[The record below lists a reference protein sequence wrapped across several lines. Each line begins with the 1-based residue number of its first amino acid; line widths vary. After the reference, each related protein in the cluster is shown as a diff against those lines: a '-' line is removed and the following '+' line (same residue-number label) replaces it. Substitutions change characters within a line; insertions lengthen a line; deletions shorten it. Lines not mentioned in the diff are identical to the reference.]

1 MKLVLRFAAI
11 AIASLG
17 FSEIVNAQ
25 APAGAPVSYLW
36 CYVSGPTTS
45 PTSWAPCSVSNPLP
59 TTGSGG
65 GGASNVNVT
74 QFGGNNVVTGT
85 GISGLGIPR
94 FTVSSDSSI
103 NAVQSGTW
111 TVQPG
116 NTANTTPWLVNLAAG
131 SAVIGHVITDT
142 GSTTAVTA
150 LPSIPTGANT
160 IGAVTQAGSPWTV
173 TGAGGTFPVTGT
185 VTANAGTNLNTSL
198 LALESGG
205 NLATLAG
212 IVTSSRAAV
221 NPISGQS
228 GVTGGTGVV
237 GAATQRVTLATDV
250 ALPTGSNTIGAVT
263 QASGPWTQNITQFGG
278 TNISTG
284 TGAGG
289 TGIPRV
295 TVSNDSAIINNGFAT
310 TSAPTYTTSTYN
322 PLSLDTAG
330 NLRVVTAS
338 SSTQTLAPTSSST
351 AALSHASTT
360 ALGTS
365 LVASATAANLYA
377 YNCSG
382 ITGGSAGFCIV
393 YNGSSAP
400 GTGALTG
407 ANVLDYCFFGTT
419 PQGCSLSRIP
429 MMVNYSTGI
438 VVLISTASSP
448 FTYTTGTATGAITV
462 DYK

>member
-1 MKLVLRFAAI
+1 MKLVWRFAAI
-11 AIASLG
+11 AIANLA

-25 APAGAPVSYLW
+25 APGGGPAAYLN
-36 CYVSGPTTS
+36 CYVSGAITS
-45 PTSWAPCSVSNPLP
+45 PLSWLPCSSTNPLSVSVSGMAP
-59 TTGSGG
+59 GSTVAISQATPGTTNGVSLAYIGPNVVSSGNGIAGTGSQRVTI
-65 GGASNVNVT
+65 ASDNT
-74 QFGGNNVVTGT
+74 
-85 GISGLGIPR
+85 P
-94 FTVSSDSSI
+94 FTVNS
-103 NAVQSGTW
+103 AQSGTW

-116 NTANTTPWLVNLAAG
+116 NTANTTPWLVNLASG
-131 SAVIGHVITDT
+131 TAVIGHVITDT
-142 GSTTAVTA
+142 GSVTSA
-150 LPSIPTGANT
+150 S
-160 IGAVTQAGSPWTV
+160 QSGSWS
-173 TGAGGTFPVTGT
+173 

-212 IVTSSRAAV
+212 TVTSSRIAV
-221 NPISGQS
+221 NLISGQS
-228 GVTGGTGVV
+228 GVTGGSGVV

-250 ALPTGSNTIGAVT
+250 PLPTGSNTLGAVT

-289 TGIPRV
+289 AGIPRV

-322 PLSLDTAG
+322 PISLDTAG

-365 LVASATAANLYA
+365 LVVSATAANLYA

-382 ITGGSAGFCIV
+382 ITGGSAGYCIV
-393 YNGSSAP
+393 YNGSSVP

-407 ANVLDYCFFGTT
+407 ANVLDFCFFGAT

-429 MMVNYSTGI
+429 MMVNYGTGI
-438 VVLISTASSP
+438 VILISTASTP
-448 FTYTTGTATGAITV
+448 YTYTTGTATGAITA

>member
-1 MKLVLRFAAI
+1 M
-11 AIASLG
+11 IASLG

-45 PTSWAPCSVSNPLP
+45 PTSWAPCSATNPLP

-65 GGASNVNVT
+65 GGASNVNVV

-160 IGAVTQAGSPWTV
+160 IGAVTQA
-173 TGAGGTFPVTGT
+173 
-185 VTANAGTNLNTSL
+185 
-198 LALESGG
+198 
-205 NLATLAG
+205 
-212 IVTSSRAAV
+212 
-221 NPISGQS
+221 
-228 GVTGGTGVV
+228 
-237 GAATQRVTLATDV
+237 
-250 ALPTGSNTIGAVT
+250 
-263 QASGPWTQNITQFGG
+263 SGPWTQNITQFGG

-338 SSTQTLAPTSSST
+338 SSTQTLAPTGSST

-365 LVASATAANLYA
+365 LVASATAANLYGF
-377 YNCSG
+377 NCSG
-382 ITGGSAGFCIV
+382 ITGGSAGYCIA

-407 ANVLDYCFFGTT
+407 ANVLDFCFFGST

-429 MMVNYSTGI
+429 MGVNYGTGI
-438 VVLISTASSP
+438 VILISTATTP
-448 FTYTTGTATGAITV
+448 YTYTTGTATGAITV
-462 DYK
+462 DYKQ